1 MTDADPTT
9 VNQEIR
15 IEARPEDVFPY
26 FTDPSKMT
34 RWMGID
40 CKLDATPGGSLRID
54 VNGTNVAGG
63 HFVVV
68 EPPTRLV
75 FTWGW
80 EGADEMP
87 PGSTTIE
94 VQLTPDGD
102 ATIVRLTHKD
112 LPTPQQVESHAAGWG
127 HFLSRL
133 ALAATGRDPGPD
145 RH

>member
-9 VNQEIR
+9 VDQEIR
-15 IEARPEDVFPY
+15 IEARPEDLFPY

-34 RWMGID
+34 HWMGID

-87 PGSTTIE
+87 PGSTS
-94 VQLTPDGD
+94 VDVRLTPDGD
-102 ATIVRLTHKD
+102 ATIVRLTHRD
-112 LPTPQQVESHAAGWG
+112 LPTPEQVESHAAGWG
-127 HFLSRL
+127 HFLARL
-133 ALAATGRDPGPD
+133 AVAATGGDPGPD